1 MVQSTRSSTA
11 RVAAILAPIVAA
23 IALCAPASAAAAVT
37 LGFFSKELSQS
48 PETAL
53 DRFAAETGASA
64 KIAMYYRDWS
74 EGWPTA
80 LIDPH
85 TIAPIVASGAV
96 PMITW
101 EPFLSSA
108 PPQSA
113 QAEYAPSRIAAGAFD
128 PYIWRAAREAAAYGR
143 PFFLRFAEEMNGGW
157 SSWGVKPGSSAAAY
171 VAMWRHVVSIFRAAG
186 ATNVRWVWSPNVY
199 GANGVAAFAPY
210 YPGDAWVDDV
220 GLDGYNWG
228 GVNDSAWLSFGQVF
242 GASYEAMTK
251 LTSKPLLI
259 TETASSELG
268 GSKPEW
274 IAGIRSAL
282 FTRMPRVRALIWFD
296 TSKETNWTVGSSP
309 ASLRAFRGLVA
320 AGTFSGTPPMSTA
333 DSAREARR
341 RGRARSARLAAQRR
355 RILRRVAL
363 ELASG
368 LPELGRSFRV

>member
-1 MVQSTRSSTA
+1 MAPSTQSSRA
-11 RVAAILAPIVAA
+11 RIAAMLALIVATVT
-23 IALCAPASAAAAVT
+23 LCAPGSACGAVS

-48 PETAL
+48 PGAAM
-53 DRFAAETGASA
+53 DRFASETGAAA
-64 KIAMYYRDWS
+64 KIAMYYRDWN

-80 LIDPH
+80 LVDSH
-85 TIAPIVASGAV
+85 TTAAMLARGAV

-108 PPQSA
+108 GEVGQPQ
-113 QAEYAPSRIAAGAFD
+113 YAPSRIAAGAFD

-157 SSWGVKPGSSAAAY
+157 SSWGATAGSSPATY
-171 VAMWRHVVSIFRAAG
+171 VAMWRHVVSIFRAAD

-199 GANGVAAFAPY
+199 GANGVAAFGPY

-228 GVNDSAWLSFGQVF
+228 GVKDSPWLSFGQVF
-242 GASYEAMTK
+242 GASYEALTK
-251 LTSKPLLI
+251 LTSKPLFI

-274 IAGIRSAL
+274 IDAIRATLS
-282 FTRMPRVRALIWFD
+282 TRMPRVRALIWFD
-296 TSKETNWTVGSSP
+296 ISKETNWTVDSSP

-320 AGTFSGTPPMSTA
+320 AGTFSGAPPLTA
-333 DSAREARR
+333 ADPARAATRAGRQSRHTRRRRVHRSLTRRSRGGKPIARR
-341 RGRARSARLAAQRR
+341 Q
-355 RILRRVAL
+355 
-363 ELASG
+363 SG
-368 LPELGRSFRV
+368 PSG